1 MHTTV
6 KMLIKGS
13 FSNGVVCW
21 QQLPVVILLSITA
34 AVTMF
39 SPQLQRY
46 IPCPL
51 MDHLYYTI
59 LMVVTL
65 LSVELDSNV
74 SSAVTVITTT
84 TSPPY
89 SIDCNSC
96 DSKLYWASQIDRT
109 INRGTPTLNDNEV
122 VSQSS

>member
-1 MHTTV
+1 MSVQHCAAVHAVGCIIIEYGVCTVTIENTRGCGHTIV
-6 KMLIKGS
+6 WRS
-13 FSNGVVCW
+13 ERAESVYVCVVCW

-39 SPQLQRY
+39 SPQLQLY

-65 LSVELDSNV
+65 IVWSLTPMLVVLSL
-74 SSAVTVITTT
+74 
-84 TSPPY
+84 
-89 SIDCNSC
+89 
-96 DSKLYWASQIDRT
+96 
-109 INRGTPTLNDNEV
+109 
-122 VSQSS
+122 